1 MLVADYKRTGK
12 IETRFPLYIWTFTE
26 NSLTTKPGNHPKAMV
41 GAYYRNKKVCE
52 VFRQRLLYDRYCN
65 MIVRMVA
72 DTYYTLNIPTIPQ
85 ELQEVKEDFKQFW
98 KEHKAEYEKVPPAM
112 KKEIIDF
119 SRSEHIRGEQEED
132 GRWQI
137 GHVDRVDESITM
149 DEWLRQL
156 ESED

>member
-1 MLVADYKRTGK
+1 
-12 IETRFPLYIWTFTE
+12 
-26 NSLTTKPGNHPKAMV
+26 
-41 GAYYRNKKVCE
+41 
-52 VFRQRLLYDRYCN
+52 
-65 MIVRMVA
+65 MVA
-72 DTYYTLNIPTIPQ
+72 DTYYTLNIPTTPQ